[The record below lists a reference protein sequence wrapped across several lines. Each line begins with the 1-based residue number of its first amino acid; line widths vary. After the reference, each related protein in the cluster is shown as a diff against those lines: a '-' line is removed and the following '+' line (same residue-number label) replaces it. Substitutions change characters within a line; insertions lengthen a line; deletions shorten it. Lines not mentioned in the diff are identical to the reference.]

1 MPAGTAAKALLKS
14 RCPPTPITSAAE
26 AEHPR
31 FVIPTP
37 NGGESCSFTPASVVE
52 HVVYAEL
59 FGVADSSAAFDV
71 GMTRTIEQGDPE
83 SFSAN
88 RFSRIKFV
96 AVTARLEAEP
106 FQKATIARVFQQP
119 LKPRPFK
126 TLCNREIERFH
137 ELPDYLSALGWSK

>member
-1 MPAGTAAKALLKS
+1 MPAGTAAKVLLKS
-14 RCPPTPITSAAE
+14 HCPATPTTSAAE

-37 NGGESCSFTPASVVE
+37 NGGESCSFKAASVAE

-59 FGVADSSAAFDV
+59 FGVADSSAAFGV

-88 RFSRIKFV
+88 RFSRITFV
-96 AVTARLEAEP
+96 AVTARLEAQP
-106 FQKATIARVFQQP
+106 FQNATIARVFQQP
-119 LKPRPFK
+119 VKPGPFK
-126 TLCNREIERFH
+126 TLCDREIERFPK
-137 ELPDYLSALGWSK
+137 LPDYLSALGWSK